1 MKTTSVA
8 AFLAIAASTSSIGSA
23 YEREISHE
31 RRLGMGKYS
40 GDASS
45 KFAKYLDIYDRCCAP
60 SAEVLMNEEETEC
73 RCPVRTFEG
82 WGGWFDFYSKWNE
95 KCDSRVQP
103 KSSIAA
109 LAASNNDFSTL
120 LDLVSNYEDL
130 VEALSGPG
138 SSTVFAPTNAAFNAL
153 LEVNP
158 TILEDL
164 GEEGVKN
171 VLLYHVLENAVEA
184 SDLGT
189 SQETE
194 FNSQLLK
201 FSESASGNVEIMDST
216 EVKATVILADN
227 EASNGVVHAIDKVLI
242 PDLN

>member
-1 MKTTSVA
+1 MKKASIA
-8 AFLAIAASTSSIGSA
+8 AFFAIAASTSSLGSA
-23 YEREISHE
+23 YERKLSDE
-31 RRLGMGKYS
+31 RRLGMYY

-45 KFAKYLDIYDRCCAP
+45 KFDKYYDIYERCCAP
-60 SAEVLMNEEETEC
+60 EPAVLESDDSPC
-73 RCPVRTFEG
+73 KCPVRTFNK
-82 WGGWFDFYSKWNE
+82 WGFDIYSRWNE
-95 KCDSRVQP
+95 KCDSKVQP

-109 LAASNNDFSTL
+109 LAASNDDFSTL
-120 LDLVSNYEDL
+120 LSLVSNYEDL

-138 SSTVFAPTNAAFNAL
+138 SLTVFAPTNAAFAAL
-153 LEVNP
+153 LEAKP
-158 TILEDL
+158 TILKDL
-164 GEEGVKN
+164 GKEGVKN